1 MQACR
6 PPTST
11 TFAANLLEFASNFL
25 GSHLLPS
32 PPQAKPIEANWQ
44 TVAALLMAIVGCAG
58 LPDGK
63 VILTRPCIF

>member
-1 MQACR
+1 
-6 PPTST
+6 
-11 TFAANLLEFASNFL
+11 
-25 GSHLLPS
+25 LPS